1 MKKIC
6 CVMALA
12 VLGITVQAEELKFI
26 TVMSQPIGAVA
37 RLEALNEKRPAHA
50 FFVNFCNEKATSGS
64 IHSTGRV
71 AINELRLTGDDVQVG
86 SDETDKEMVY
96 RITKPDGLIVQGKGS
111 LAGAKLLAA
120 EANPDKIDVD
130 ATVQINSNATFSQAT
145 IPSMLINGTTKI
157 EKNKSDYSG
166 YDLHWISDYKRDYKV
181 GSSGVEETGSSYNSK
196 LLSWRLQTGSVCS
209 NAPSAGATTRTVKCS
224 DRYGSSYEG
233 TLTEKFNFTNCK
245 WEVTSNTCARADLK
259 WKFWGY
265 FTVTDCNADISDF
278 VTDEPCAGNVSPEGK
293 SCDVPGKMCYTKPTT
308 IVGCTFP
315 IRRYGCG
322 TIE

>member
-37 RLEALNEKRPAHA
+37 KLEALNEKRPAQA
-50 FFVNFCNEKATSGS
+50 FFVNFCNEKAPYGS

-86 SDETDKEMVY
+86 SDTNTAMSY
-96 RITKPDGLIVQGKGS
+96 YITKPDGLIVQGKGS

-145 IPSMLINGTTKI
+145 IPSMLIGSSTKI
-157 EKNKSDYSG
+157 EKDKSG
-166 YDLHWISDYKRDYKV
+166 YNGYTLRWISDYTRDYKV
-181 GSSGVEETGSSYNSK
+181 GSGGVEATGSSYNSK

-259 WKFWGY
+259 WQKMGI
-265 FTVTDCNADISDF
+265 FTVTDCNGYIPSF
-278 VTDEPCAGNVSPEGK
+278 VGSQCSGNVSPEGK
-293 SCDVPGKMCYTKPTT
+293 SCDVAGEMCYTKPTN
-308 IVGCTFP
+308 IVGCTIP
-315 IRRYGCG
+315 LQQYQCKS
-322 TIE
+322 